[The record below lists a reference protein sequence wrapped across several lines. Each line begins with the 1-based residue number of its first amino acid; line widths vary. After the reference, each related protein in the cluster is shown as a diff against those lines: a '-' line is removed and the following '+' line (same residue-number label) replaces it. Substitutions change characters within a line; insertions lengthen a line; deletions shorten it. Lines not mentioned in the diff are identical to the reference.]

1 MLKQTSLRLLVSEAV
16 RHKRVLQQGDC
27 KNAFCQAELPDDE
40 RIAVRPPV
48 GDPARDADELW
59 LLRKTLYGLRRSPK
73 HWYNKFTSILQTM
86 GLTPSVH
93 DPCVY
98 RGVCTD
104 TDNPAAEDDRAE
116 VHVGIYVDDF
126 VFYSTDSSQEELFR
140 KELGRRCTVDFMGDV
155 DFFLGTSFTWRRRDD
170 GHLAVHLCQ
179 RAFTEFVAHRFG
191 VDQMHRCPTMT
202 PYRSGLPIDAI
213 PPPDADDPDQ
223 ARRTKVYQRLVGSIN
238 WLATCTRPNIAPLLT
253 FLATYNQGPSAQH
266 YRSAI
271 EGLRYLYSTADYGI
285 SFHSDADSTMRAFNH
300 FPHHHDAEA
309 YSDATPPL
317 PDECHKLS
325 AYCDACWGGQFG
337 NSVKDGVPL
346 ELFKYRSLSGF
357 LICRSGGPVAWK
369 SVRQEQT
376 ALSSCEAE
384 IVATNECTMNLEG
397 VKHQAAEM
405 GFPDASVTTDIYNDN
420 QGCVD
425 WSAAVTTKGIK
436 HMNLKEN
443 RVRESQANGLTCVK
457 HIPGKVNPSDIF
469 TKEMKDAAHFREC
482 RDMFMVS
489 LNNFIEHGHVVPSQ
503 DSEFRLPPH
512 YVMPTF
518 SQ

>member
-1 MLKQTSLRLLVSEAV
+1 MPLHPFPTSATSSLRTA
-16 RHKRVLQQGDC
+16 
-27 KNAFCQAELPDDE
+27 
-40 RIAVRPPV
+40 
-48 GDPARDADELW
+48 
-59 LLRKTLYGLRRSPK
+59 
-73 HWYNKFTSILQTM
+73 
-86 GLTPSVH
+86 
-93 DPCVY
+93 
-98 RGVCTD
+98 
-104 TDNPAAEDDRAE
+104 
-116 VHVGIYVDDF
+116 
-126 VFYSTDSSQEELFR
+126 
-140 KELGRRCTVDFMGDV
+140 
-155 DFFLGTSFTWRRRDD
+155 
-170 GHLAVHLCQ
+170 
-179 RAFTEFVAHRFG
+179 
-191 VDQMHRCPTMT
+191 MHA
-202 PYRSGLPIDAI
+202 G
-213 PPPDADDPDQ
+213 
-223 ARRTKVYQRLVGSIN
+223 
-238 WLATCTRPNIAPLLT
+238 
-253 FLATYNQGPSAQH
+253 
-266 YRSAI
+266 
-271 EGLRYLYSTADYGI
+271 
-285 SFHSDADSTMRAFNH
+285 
-300 FPHHHDAEA
+300 
-309 YSDATPPL
+309 
-317 PDECHKLS
+317 
-325 AYCDACWGGQFG
+325 GGQFG

-405 GFPDASVTTDIYNDN
+405 GFPDASVTTNIYNDN

-443 RVRESQANGLTCVK
+443 RVRESQASGLTCVK

-482 RDMFMVS
+482 RDTFMVS

-512 YVMPTF
+512 YVMPTV